1 MQTLTTERLNP
12 SSIGLDMLE
21 VEEILRRLLAG
32 QIDAVR
38 AVEASLSQIS
48 EGAELM
54 AAALRGGG
62 RLAYA
67 GAGSSALM
75 ANADGMELAG
85 TYGVDPQDV
94 LLHMAG
100 GIPTQADM
108 PGDTEDSEAEGAAA
122 GASTTARD
130 VVIAVTASGRT
141 PYALAFARAARANGS
156 KIIAIANNRGA
167 AIFAL
172 ADVAICLPTPPEV
185 IAGSTRMGA
194 GSAQKVALNLMSTLM
209 GIKLGQVH
217 DGMMIGVVA
226 DNDTLRARAAGMVA
240 TIAGVDE
247 KTAMTCLQAAGGAV
261 KPAVL
266 ISCGASLGEAQAI
279 LTDTQGNLRAPLAR
293 LRTAGIASR
302 A

>member
-21 VEEILRRLLAG
+21 ADEILRRLLAG

-122 GASTTARD
+122 GAGTTARD

-226 DNDTLRARAAGMVA
+226 DNDKLRARAAGMVA

-266 ISCGASLGEAQAI
+266 ISCGASLGEAHAI
-279 LTDTQGNLRAPLAR
+279 LTETQGNLRAALAR

>member
-21 VEEILRRLLAG
+21 ADEILRRLLAG

-141 PYALAFARAARANGS
+141 PYALGFARAARANGA

-172 ADVAICLPTPPEV
+172 ADVAICLPTPPEI

-226 DNDTLRARAAGMVA
+226 DNDKLRARAAGMVA

-279 LTDTQGNLRAPLAR
+279 LTDTQGNLRAALAR

>member
-226 DNDTLRARAAGMVA
+226 DNDKLRARAAGMVA

-279 LTDTQGNLRAPLAR
+279 LTDTQGNLRAALAR